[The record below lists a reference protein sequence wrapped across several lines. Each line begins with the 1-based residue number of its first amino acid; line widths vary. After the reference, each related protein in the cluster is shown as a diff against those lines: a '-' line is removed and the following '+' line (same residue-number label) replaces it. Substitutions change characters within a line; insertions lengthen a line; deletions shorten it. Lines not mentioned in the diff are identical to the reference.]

1 MEFLSHF
8 NGTITVMLF
17 AITAYI
23 ITIPLRWT
31 LNLLPK
37 RARSRVQG
45 PLGDAL
51 QIIVVLSASIFGA
64 RYAQMDI
71 TILLAIVAIFT
82 AGVSLAMDTS
92 VKDVIASIK
101 LMSFGYYLVGE
112 SITIKEYTGKVV
124 GVSLFSTTIHVSTK
138 GLVVIAN
145 SKISESDIINHSRV
159 PIELSV
165 RVPVSHTHD
174 RAVAAALLRGAISEV
189 PGVIIGTFRVIHEW
203 QPGLCESYTVKFK
216 IENYDMRHDIVSAA
230 SIACSSALEQAD
242 LILGE
247 MTYIRES

>member
-1 MEFLSHF
+1 MIKMEFLSHF

-71 TILLAIVAIFT
+71 TI
-82 AGVSLAMDTS
+82 
-92 VKDVIASIK
+92 
-101 LMSFGYYLVGE
+101 
-112 SITIKEYTGKVV
+112 
-124 GVSLFSTTIHVSTK
+124 
-138 GLVVIAN
+138 
-145 SKISESDIINHSRV
+145 
-159 PIELSV
+159 
-165 RVPVSHTHD
+165 
-174 RAVAAALLRGAISEV
+174 
-189 PGVIIGTFRVIHEW
+189 FRLW
-203 QPGLCESYTVKFK
+203 G
-216 IENYDMRHDIVSAA
+216 
-230 SIACSSALEQAD
+230 
-242 LILGE
+242 
-247 MTYIRES
+247 